1 MERGWVQ
8 PRPALDR
15 RLDGALTHRLTTLV
29 ATTGYGKS
37 IALTSWSEAVGA
49 VLHRLG
55 PADRDLTTLAGA
67 LVAALAEVVPD
78 LPAELAAAA
87 ESPLGPDAD
96 ELSRAAA
103 LAGALAEALAGR
115 LRRGLALVFDGI
127 ETIIGAAGSVRY
139 VETLVRAAP
148 RHLHVVT
155 ASRAPLPFPTARLRQ
170 DHEVLDLDAT
180 DLALTIGETTAWARE
195 RLGEPGAAIAATL
208 HDACG
213 GWPAAVRAALDAL
226 ARTDPAAWPGT
237 AAGLAATSATLERLT
252 LSAFNDLPAAMRE
265 LLRAATVLPVLTD
278 DLAAALGAPPDTLAS
293 LTSRGLFLEAGHDG
307 HRSGAASTGTHR
319 AADGH
324 QPAGTGNHPTVG
336 EHRPTLPTGA
346 HRPTL
351 PSGYRLTATSAHVL
365 AAHAPLDRHEAHDT
379 AAVAARWYVEH
390 DQPEL
395 ALRAAVATR
404 HSTLVTSLL
413 GTHGLRLAERGDDVV
428 AALALLPEPIR
439 QSPAMQ
445 RLAGIAEQNRGD
457 WTRARDLLARAAATS
472 VFDAFLARR
481 LGLIDHLRGDL
492 DSAIAIYTKGF
503 EYGLPPAD
511 AAMCAASTASVLWLK
526 GDRAGCAELADRALE
541 LASALGDPGALAAA
555 NTVQAMLASLDGDRR
570 ANDAYY
576 LRALEYAE
584 RAGDVVQ
591 LIRIRANRASCH
603 LDEAAYTR
611 ALAEVEIAARLS
623 DLVSFAPYAA
633 LNIANRAKAL
643 IGLGRLEEAAID
655 AADAAARWEAM
666 GSRFVGY
673 GLIRLADIQV
683 LRGDRRSAMAI
694 YRRIIADAGASG
706 EVQELSNALNK
717 LAVLLTDDDPD
728 EAARVAARALKHA
741 EGIAGVDARLVAARV
756 ALAAGRYDEAR
767 VLLSEA
773 ESVAVRRRDHAARAA
788 MVELRAELDGDS
800 RLADEAV
807 RQWSALGDP
816 IGRARAELVRAA
828 LGDAVPG
835 REIAHQ
841 VRSRMHA
848 IGCRALDARIDALV
862 GRFTPVAEARVR
874 VETMGTFRVLR
885 GAVPVARTAWQSRKA
900 RDLLKI
906 LVSRRGAAIGRE
918 RLVEILWPEQQG
930 DAVGLKRLNVMVSTL
945 RAVLD
950 PDHVR
955 PADEFVVSD
964 EGALRLDLANVD
976 VDVEGFLDLVGS
988 AGQLDQAGRAAEALA
1003 RWAEA
1008 EASYG
1013 GDFCEE
1019 DPYADWAVGLRE
1031 EARLAYVRAAARLAT
1046 ARAGEGRHDEAAR
1059 YWLRLLERDRYDER
1073 AHLGLVRVLDSAG
1086 RRGDARRRYALYAER
1101 MRELEVEPA
1110 PYPT

>member
-1 MERGWVQ
+1 MQ

-37 IALTSWSEAVGA
+37 IALTSWSEDVGA

-67 LVAALAEVVPD
+67 LVAALSEAVPD

-139 VETLVRAAP
+139 VETLIRAAP

-180 DLALTIGETTAWARE
+180 DLALTIDETTAWARD

-226 ARTDPAAWPGT
+226 ARTDPATWPGT

-252 LSAFNDLPAAMRE
+252 LSAFDDLPATMRE

-278 DLAAALGAPPDTLAS
+278 DLATALGAPPDTLAS
-293 LTSRGLFLEAGHDG
+293 LTSRGLFLEGH
-307 HRSGAASTGTHR
+307 AGTH
-319 AADGH
+319 G
-324 QPAGTGNHPTVG
+324 PTV
-336 EHRPTLPTGA
+336 TG
-346 HRPTL
+346 
-351 PSGYRLTATSAHVL
+351 GYRLTATSARVL

-395 ALRAAVATR
+395 ALRAAVATL
-404 HSTLVTSLL
+404 HPTLVTSLL
-413 GTHGLRLAERGDDVV
+413 GTHGPHLAERGDDVV
-428 AALALLPEPIR
+428 AALGLLPDSTR
-439 QSPAMQ
+439 QAPAML

-457 WTRARDLLARAAATS
+457 WNRARDLLARAAATS

-481 LGLIDHLRGDL
+481 LGLVDHLRGDL

-555 NTVQAMLASLDGDRR
+555 CTVQAMLASLDGDRR

-584 RAGDVVQ
+584 RAGDIVQ

-603 LDEAAYTR
+603 LDEGAYAR

-673 GLIRLADIQV
+673 GLIRLADVQV

-717 LAVLLTDDDPD
+717 LAVLLADDDPD

-741 EGIAGVDARLVAARV
+741 EGIAGVNARLVAARV
-756 ALAAGRYDEAR
+756 ALAAQRHDEAR
-767 VLLSEA
+767 ALLA
-773 ESVAVRRRDHAARAA
+773 EVEPVAVRRRDHAAQAA
-788 MVELRAELDGDS
+788 LVELRAELDGDPL
-800 RLADEAV
+800 LADEAV
-807 RQWSALGDP
+807 RRWSALGDP
-816 IGRARAELVRAA
+816 VGRARAELIRAA
-828 LGDAVPG
+828 LGDAVTG
-835 REIAHQ
+835 REVAHR
-841 VRSRMHA
+841 VRGRMHA

-862 GRFTPVAEARVR
+862 GRFTPAAEARVL

-906 LVSRRGAAIGRE
+906 LVSRRGAAISRE
-918 RLVEILWPEQQG
+918 RLVEILWPEQEG
-930 DAVGLKRLNVMVSTL
+930 DTVGLKRLNVMVSTL

-950 PDHVR
+950 PAHVR
-955 PADEFVVSD
+955 PPDEFVVSD

-988 AGQLDQAGRAAEALA
+988 AVQLDQAGRPVEALA

-1031 EARLAYVRAAARLAT
+1031 EARLAYVQAAARLAT
-1046 ARAGEGRHDEAAR
+1046 ARASEGRHDEAAR

>member
-1 MERGWVQ
+1 
-8 PRPALDR
+8 
-15 RLDGALTHRLTTLV
+15 
-29 ATTGYGKS
+29 
-37 IALTSWSEAVGA
+37 
-49 VLHRLG
+49 
-55 PADRDLTTLAGA
+55 
-67 LVAALAEVVPD
+67 
-78 LPAELAAAA
+78 
-87 ESPLGPDAD
+87 
-96 ELSRAAA
+96 
-103 LAGALAEALAGR
+103 
-115 LRRGLALVFDGI
+115 
-127 ETIIGAAGSVRY
+127 
-139 VETLVRAAP
+139 
-148 RHLHVVT
+148 
-155 ASRAPLPFPTARLRQ
+155 
-170 DHEVLDLDAT
+170 
-180 DLALTIGETTAWARE
+180 
-195 RLGEPGAAIAATL
+195 
-208 HDACG
+208 
-213 GWPAAVRAALDAL
+213 
-226 ARTDPAAWPGT
+226 
-237 AAGLAATSATLERLT
+237 
-252 LSAFNDLPAAMRE
+252 
-265 LLRAATVLPVLTD
+265 
-278 DLAAALGAPPDTLAS
+278 
-293 LTSRGLFLEAGHDG
+293 
-307 HRSGAASTGTHR
+307 
-319 AADGH
+319 
-324 QPAGTGNHPTVG
+324 
-336 EHRPTLPTGA
+336 
-346 HRPTL
+346 
-351 PSGYRLTATSAHVL
+351 
-365 AAHAPLDRHEAHDT
+365 
-379 AAVAARWYVEH
+379 
-390 DQPEL
+390 
-395 ALRAAVATR
+395 
-404 HSTLVTSLL
+404 
-413 GTHGLRLAERGDDVV
+413 
-428 AALALLPEPIR
+428 
-439 QSPAMQ
+439 
-445 RLAGIAEQNRGD
+445 
-457 WTRARDLLARAAATS
+457 
-472 VFDAFLARR
+472 
-481 LGLIDHLRGDL
+481 
-492 DSAIAIYTKGF
+492 
-503 EYGLPPAD
+503 
-511 AAMCAASTASVLWLK
+511 MCAASTASVLWLK

-541 LASALGDPGALAAA
+541 LAGALGDPGALAAA

-767 VLLSEA
+767 ALLSEA

-807 RQWSALGDP
+807 RLWSALGDP

-835 REIAHQ
+835 REVAHQ

-862 GRFTPVAEARVR
+862 GRFTPVAEARVQ

-906 LVSRRGAAIGRE
+906 LVSRRGAAISRE

-930 DAVGLKRLNVMVSTL
+930 DAVGLRRLNVMVSTL

-950 PDHVR
+950 PAHVR

-988 AGQLDQAGRAAEALA
+988 AGQLDQAGRPAEALA